1 MTKEHY
7 EEVDEAVGRQQQQQ
21 QPGIERDMEPAPIF
35 DNGTKGAG
43 RLRGKKALITGGDSG
58 IGRAVALAF
67 AKEGAD
73 LAIVYLDERERKDAE
88 ETLRAVEPY
97 GVQTYM
103 EQLDVSREENSA
115 PLVQRVRQKLG
126 GLNILVNNA
135 GKQFPQSTI
144 ADISSDQLHETFETN
159 FFGLFYVTK
168 AAVAEMKEG
177 DVILNT
183 TSITA
188 YNGSPELMD
197 YAATKGAITAF
208 TRSLALN
215 LVDRGIRVNAVA
227 PGPIWTPLIP
237 ATFDSEKVEHHGE
250 DTPMERRG
258 QPAEVAGAYVFLAS
272 DEASYM
278 TGQTIHVNGGDYTS
292 S

>member
-115 PLVQRVRQKLG
+115 RSFSVC
-126 GLNILVNNA
+126 VN
-135 GKQFPQSTI
+135 S
-144 ADISSDQLHETFETN
+144 
-159 FFGLFYVTK
+159 
-168 AAVAEMKEG
+168 
-177 DVILNT
+177 
-183 TSITA
+183 
-188 YNGSPELMD
+188 
-197 YAATKGAITAF
+197 
-208 TRSLALN
+208 
-215 LVDRGIRVNAVA
+215 
-227 PGPIWTPLIP
+227 
-237 ATFDSEKVEHHGE
+237 
-250 DTPMERRG
+250 
-258 QPAEVAGAYVFLAS
+258 
-272 DEASYM
+272 
-278 TGQTIHVNGGDYTS
+278 
-292 S
+292 